1 MWPSLDDGPGMTQP
15 QRTATRLL
23 LLVCIL
29 LLNCAAQPLLKLAQ
43 LDQALSC
50 QILASTNE
58 TGQSQESPQPSSCE
72 LKGKWLI
79 AAQLAASELVF
90 FVVALLIAVLAPLW
104 RYSPP
109 CPRPGKAE
117 HPNSDYTSSCAC
129 CANELSATLDGSQ
142 LIYCETHQ

>member
-50 QILASTNE
+50 QALTSTDE

-72 LKGKWLI
+72 LKGKWLSATQLN
-79 AAQLAASELVF
+79 AAELIF
-90 FVVALLIAVLAPLW
+90 FVVALIIAVLPPLW

-109 CPRPGKAE
+109 LPPPRNGRAPKLRL
-117 HPNSDYTSSCAC
+117 H
-129 CANELSATLDGSQ
+129 LQ
-142 LIYCETHQ
+142 LCVLRE

>member
-1 MWPSLDDGPGMTQP
+1 M
-15 QRTATRLL
+15 
-23 LLVCIL
+23 CIL

-50 QILASTNE
+50 QILASTDE

-72 LKGKWLI
+72 LKGKWLS

-109 CPRPGKAE
+109 LPPPREGRAPKLRL
-117 HPNSDYTSSCAC
+117 H
-129 CANELSATLDGSQ
+129 LQ
-142 LIYCETHQ
+142 LCVLRE